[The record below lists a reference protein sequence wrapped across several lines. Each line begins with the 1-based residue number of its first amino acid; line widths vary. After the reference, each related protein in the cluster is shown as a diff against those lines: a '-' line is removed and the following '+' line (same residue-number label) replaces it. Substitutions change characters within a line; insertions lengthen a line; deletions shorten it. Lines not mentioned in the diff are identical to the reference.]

1 MAVTLHMD
9 KERHARLTTKGMK
22 AFEDKTGKS
31 LLKGIDIADLT
42 PDELTVLIWA
52 YLMWEDPKLTIET
65 CETFDVA
72 AFITVLAPSIK
83 QAPVN
88 PTNPPHGGNSKP

>member
-1 MAVTLHMD
+1 MITLQLD
-9 KERHARLTTKGMK
+9 KERRAKLTTKGMK

-31 LLKGIDIADLT
+31 LLKGIDISELT

-52 YLMWEDPKLTIET
+52 YLMWDDPKLTIET

-72 AFITVLAPSIK
+72 EFITALAPSIK

-88 PTNPPHGGNSKP
+88 PTNPPHGGNSGR